1 VTVNGLPVA
10 LLAIDSDA
18 VAVPAADGLNVTDT
32 VQVLPAAILA
42 VHVFVWA
49 NDAALVPP
57 RVTPDTVSDP
67 VPVFVTVT
75 VWAAL
80 VAPTVVEA
88 NVSDVGLAL
97 AVTDVAAAPVP
108 VNDAVFVVA
117 PDAATDSEAL

>member
-1 VTVNGLPVA
+1 MTVNGLPVA

-18 VAVPAADGLNVTDT
+18 VAVPTADGLNVTDT

-42 VHVFVWA
+42 VHVLVWA

-57 RVTPDTVSDP
+57 RVAPDTVSDP

-75 VWAAL
+75 VWAAP